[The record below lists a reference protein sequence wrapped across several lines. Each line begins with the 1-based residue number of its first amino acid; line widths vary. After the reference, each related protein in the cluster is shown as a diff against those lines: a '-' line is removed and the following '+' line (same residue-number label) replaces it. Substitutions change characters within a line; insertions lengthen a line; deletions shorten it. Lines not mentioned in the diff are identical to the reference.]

1 MPQPSDRAVLVATI
15 GTRDW
20 MYQTS
25 QGKWVNLGDDRQVNP
40 SCPSQQQEALA
51 DLQFEG
57 MPSSVKMYRA
67 LCEYLWQQG
76 ERYLDRLQ
84 PVILGRLLAEK
95 HSELAQVYWIG
106 TDQADERYRQRDT
119 LPAAQL
125 LKVWM
130 ERRHPQLPATVLTLT
145 ENPSDFEKMFQW
157 WRRQWRVM
165 DLPPKSTVW
174 ACFKGGVG
182 QTAEAGRV
190 SGLSALGDRIV
201 FFDFREDP
209 DANRQGQPSAYIG
222 PYIGRNYLWDRTQQQ
237 ALTLL
242 SRWDYAGVAAL
253 LQPMLSSP
261 KAPTH
266 LGDRLQLAMAW
277 NVADLAT
284 VETLYQQIYA
294 DKLPFAWWQIG
305 YEAAYLATIRQRQG
319 NSVEAFFHSF
329 RAVEGLFSE
338 WGKQAFAGH
347 VEIHD
352 RRPYLQPS
360 ILQERPAV
368 FQGAKFKKDK
378 PDNSLAKVQ
387 RNLEEVQTKLRECQE
402 NNAPNPKPP
411 PKGLLLYGWE
421 LYALFRAVC
430 PEYETRCPALKE
442 FWDNNEGI
450 AADRNRLFH
459 QLQQLS
465 ADELFAVW
473 REETA
478 EGWEQ
483 RVLAY
488 LNAIAGQNFAS
499 FANASVMHR
508 VHADLQKA
516 IDDWLE
522 V

>member
-1 MPQPSDRAVLVATI
+1 MVATI

-25 QGKWVNLGDDRQVNP
+25 QGKWLNLGDDRQLDPKQP
-40 SCPSQQQEALA
+40 SPQQEAIA
-51 DLQFEG
+51 DLQSEG
-57 MPSSVKMYRA
+57 MPDSVKMYRA
-67 LCEYLWQQG
+67 ICEYLCQQG

-84 PVILGRLLAEK
+84 PVILGRLLAER
-95 HSELAQVYWIG
+95 HPELAQVYWIG
-106 TDQADERYRQRDT
+106 TDQANERYRQRDT

-125 LKVWM
+125 LKVWVG
-130 ERRHPQLPATVLTLT
+130 RSYPQLPVTVWPLT
-145 ENPSDFEKMFQW
+145 ENPSDFETMFQW
-157 WRRQWRVM
+157 WRRQWRAM
-165 DLPPKSTVW
+165 NLPPSHTVW
-174 ACFKGGVG
+174 ACLKGGVG

-190 SGLSALGDRIV
+190 SGLSALGDRIA
-201 FFDFREDP
+201 FFDFSEDSA
-209 DANRQGQPSAYIG
+209 ANLAGQPSRYIG

-242 SRWDYAGVAAL
+242 ARWDYAGVDEL

-261 KAPTH
+261 TAPRH
-266 LGDRLQLAMAW
+266 LGDRLRLAMAW

-284 VETLYQQIYA
+284 VETQYRQIYA
-294 DKLPFAWWQIG
+294 EVSPFAWWQIG
-305 YEAAYLATIRQRQG
+305 YEAAYLATVRHRQG

-360 ILQERPAV
+360 ILQERPAL
-368 FQGAKFKKDK
+368 FQDAKFKKDK
-378 PDNSLAKVQ
+378 PENSLAKVQ
-387 RNLEEVQTKLRECQE
+387 RKLEECQTKVREWQE
-402 NNAPNPKPP
+402 KASLDPKTR

-421 LYALFRAVC
+421 LYALFRAV
-430 PEYETRCPALKE
+430 PPDYETHCPTLKE
-442 FWDNNEGI
+442 FWDNDEGI

-459 QLQQLS
+459 QLQQLT
-465 ADELFAVW
+465 AAELFAVW

-478 EGWEQ
+478 EDWEQ

-488 LNAIAGQNFAS
+488 LNAIAGQCFPSLAAAS
-499 FANASVMHR
+499 IMHR
-508 VHADLQKA
+508 RVHPDLQGA
-516 IDDWLE
+516 IADWLE
-522 V
+522 I